1 MFTETTEYDY
11 EILLKRLREESFLN
25 AGVRITLTDE
35 RPESIEKNDGVPP
48 QESMCYEGGVRSF
61 VQYLHEKRDL
71 TPLHPQVIYM
81 KGEANGA
88 VAEVALQYCDSYNE
102 LILSF
107 ANNVHTPEGGTHE
120 EGLKTA
126 LTRVFNEFGRAK
138 GYLKEKDENW
148 QGSDVREGMIAVV
161 SVKLQE
167 AQFEGQTKAKLG
179 NTYIKTLVSNIVY
192 NKLSEF
198 LEENPAVAKAVFEKV
213 TQAARARAAAKR
225 PATWCAAR
233 VRWKATVCRVNWQTA
248 TRMTPPRPKSSSSR
262 VTLLAALPNKGVIPT
277 SRQSCRCGAR
287 C

>member
-1 MFTETTEYDY
+1 M
-11 EILLKRLREESFLN
+11 
-25 AGVRITLTDE
+25 
-35 RPESIEKNDGVPP
+35 
-48 QESMCYEGGVRSF
+48 
-61 VQYLHEKRDL
+61 
-71 TPLHPQVIYM
+71 
-81 KGEANGA
+81 
-88 VAEVALQYCDSYNE
+88 
-102 LILSF
+102 
-107 ANNVHTPEGGTHE
+107 
-120 EGLKTA
+120 
-126 LTRVFNEFGRAK
+126 FNEFGRAK

-213 TQAARARAAAKR
+213 TQAARAVPQPKR

-233 VRWKATVCRVNWQTA
+233 VRWKATVCRANWQTA

-262 VTLLAALPNKGVIPT
+262 VTLLAALPSRGVIPT
-277 SRQSCRCGAR
+277 DCDW
-287 C
+287 

>member
-1 MFTETTEYDY
+1 
-11 EILLKRLREESFLN
+11 
-25 AGVRITLTDE
+25 
-35 RPESIEKNDGVPP
+35 
-48 QESMCYEGGVRSF
+48 
-61 VQYLHEKRDL
+61 
-71 TPLHPQVIYM
+71 M

-167 AQFEGQTKAKLG
+167 AQFEGPDQ
-179 NTYIKTLVSNIVY
+179 S
-192 NKLSEF
+192 
-198 LEENPAVAKAVFEKV
+198 
-213 TQAARARAAAKR
+213 QAGQHLHQDAGFQHCVQQAQRIFGRK
-225 PATWCAAR
+225 PCCCQGC
-233 VRWKATVCRVNWQTA
+233 V
-248 TRMTPPRPKSSSSR
+248 
-262 VTLLAALPNKGVIPT
+262 
-277 SRQSCRCGAR
+277 
-287 C
+287 